1 MLNLYIEYTSNGE
14 EGRVTYKAKYKDE
27 MSLLEDEEVNLNLT
41 ITKTIIM
48 SEMKTIT
55 MRSSTK
61 NAIRW
66 KKNRAT
72 MSHIRAYDV
81 YVLMSRRKKDT
92 DNKLR
97 IPTIG
102 PVEDI
107 LRILISI
114 LRRDNSFNITRGINM
129 NNMRLVYYW

>member
-1 MLNLYIEYTSNGE
+1 MLNLYMEYTSNGE

-61 NAIRW
+61 NAIR
-66 KKNRAT
+66 
-72 MSHIRAYDV
+72 
-81 YVLMSRRKKDT
+81 
-92 DNKLR
+92 
-97 IPTIG
+97 
-102 PVEDI
+102 
-107 LRILISI
+107 
-114 LRRDNSFNITRGINM
+114 
-129 NNMRLVYYW
+129 